1 MAILFLE
8 LNILENYKFFLKDI
22 LKYLTVLIVFQYLL
36 SANSKL
42 IKNPFSTKFLNNSF
56 LYLII
61 FIILGL
67 MVYYLIVEELIDII

>member
-36 SANSKL
+36 SANYKL
-42 IKNPFSTKFLNNSF
+42 IKNPFSTKF
-56 LYLII
+56 
-61 FIILGL
+61 
-67 MVYYLIVEELIDII
+67 